1 MSKNREGHRPSHRRT
16 PATPHYT
23 ILFCWWQT
31 ICFASFLPVAKKQ
44 VDGYRVTRQSG
55 FIGTGRC
62 PTGWRDEMI
71 PNEFTACEIYAGWT
85 IAIYNG
91 SYRAFQNGAATPWF
105 NSRAATRRC
114 IDLLEMA

>member
-1 MSKNREGHRPSHRRT
+1 
-16 PATPHYT
+16 
-23 ILFCWWQT
+23 
-31 ICFASFLPVAKKQ
+31 
-44 VDGYRVTRQSG
+44 
-55 FIGTGRC
+55 
-62 PTGWRDEMI
+62 MI